1 MWADVTEFLSA
12 VLGPVLNLIAP
23 LHPVWQGALLGV
35 PIGVLALLIY
45 RLTSDQAAI
54 TRTKDGIKA
63 NLLALRL
70 FRDDLRVLLRT
81 QGAIFRL
88 VGRYL
93 RLGLVPLAILIVPV
107 LLLLVQV
114 EARHGRR
121 PVQVGEAT
129 NVFIELDDSVV
140 PTETAASLRATD
152 TLRVE
157 TPAFRRDAE
166 RLVAW
171 RVSATRAGSHGLE
184 IHVGDGIIRRTLW
197 AGNSGA
203 ELLVPNTYR
212 TSDWRSL
219 GSPGESAIDPRAG
232 VKETSIDYQASTG
245 VYGGL
250 SLVSWSMIVWSL
262 LAGFALR
269 GRMHV
274 DF

>member
-1 MWADVTEFLSA
+1 VWADTTEFLSTL
-12 VLGPVLNLIAP
+12 LGPVLSLIAP
-23 LHPVWQGALLGV
+23 LHPVWQGAVLGV

-45 RLTSDQAAI
+45 RLTSDQADI

-63 NLLALRL
+63 NLLALQL

-81 QGAIFRL
+81 QGTIFRL

-93 RLGLVPLAILIVPV
+93 RLGLIPLAILIVPV

-114 EARHGRR
+114 EARHGHR

-129 NVFIELDDSVV
+129 NVVIKLNNSAL
-140 PTETAASLRATD
+140 PTETPASLQATD

-166 RLVAW
+166 RMIAW
-171 RVSATRAGSHGLE
+171 RVSATRPGSHEME
-184 IHVGDGIIRRTLW
+184 IHVGDDIIRRRLW
-197 AGNSGA
+197 VGDSGP
-203 ELLVPNTYR
+203 ELVVPNTYR
-212 TSDWRSL
+212 TTDWRSL
-219 GSPGESAIDPRAG
+219 GSPGESAIDPHAH
-232 VKETSIDYQASTG
+232 VEETFIDYQASAG

-250 SLVSWSMIVWSL
+250 SLVSWSLFVTSL

-269 GRMHV
+269 RRMHV

>member
-1 MWADVTEFLSA
+1 MWADATEFLSA
-12 VLGPVLNLIAP
+12 LLGPVLNLIAR
-23 LHPVWQGALLGV
+23 LHPVWQGAVLGV

-45 RLTSDQAAI
+45 RLTSDQADI

-63 NLLALRL
+63 NLLALQL

-81 QGAIFRL
+81 QVAIFRL

-114 EARHGRR
+114 EARHGHR

-129 NVFIELDDSVV
+129 NVVVELADSTV
-140 PTETAASLRATD
+140 PTETSATLRATD

-166 RLVAW
+166 RMVAW
-171 RVSATRAGSHGLE
+171 RVSATRPGSHEVE

-197 AGNSGA
+197 AGNTGP

-212 TSDWRSL
+212 ASDWRSL
-219 GSPGESAIDPRAG
+219 GSPGESAIDPQAH
-232 VKETSIDYQASTG
+232 VEEIVVNYQASAL

-250 SLVSWSMIVWSL
+250 SLASWSMIVSSL

-269 GRMHV
+269 RRMHV